1 MGVVY
6 DLAWSAG
13 RVFLR
18 AIHIC
23 ALLCAVVALVFLAG
37 PSMLGLRNQSTAIL
51 QRGSGQN
58 IGFVVPEHAYDCI
71 DGSQANTIL
80 FYGDFGT
87 ISYNWVTGQNRTLN
101 SRPIELCTSTGL
113 LFAKESTSS
122 DGSYQA
128 SDPRAWRF
136 SSADPDGRAVDHM
149 PTNTPDDGSLQMYA
163 LDMPYGSQLEQ
174 KRLWAS
180 ADGGV
185 TWEER
190 GVQFYGRIVSVAAL
204 DTDGRSIY
212 IAVNDGLKPQDGT
225 LHFLIYFSADAGL
238 TWEKRSTFTVTPEA
252 IGYNRLYL
260 QAIPGN
266 ATPIDQFILHTS
278 ISYIGSSQWRSANYI
293 TNDGARTFQL
303 IDKGGMDNNYNPLGI
318 YHTNEGLLRQYASC
332 PSMPDGKCSLSLS
345 IDGGQTWQPLPL
357 PDITYWNQFT
367 VSEVAPWNVL
377 FAGDDKRGGG
387 VYVSHDGGHN
397 WQRYETMDVVLATT
411 PYLPLAV
418 IGEQDQHVHVQTLT
432 NAGQSLTSRVNTTN
446 PSDPNK
452 NSYFELSGHN
462 LAPIFRAYWQTH
474 GGLPQQGLP
483 ITEAF
488 REVSEL
494 DGKVYTVEY
503 FERAKFEYHPENDK
517 SRQVLLSLL
526 GVTEYKKRH
535 GLVEA
540 SGQRANS
547 DNPLFFSQTGHTIG
561 GLFRKYWEANGG
573 LEQQG
578 YPISDEF
585 EEQNPLDGKLYIV
598 QYFERAV
605 FESHPENAGTPYEV
619 LLSQLGR
626 FETETKYGRTH

>member
-1 MGVVY
+1 MGVAH
-6 DLAWSAG
+6 DLSLSAG

-18 AIHIC
+18 ASTNC
-23 ALLCAVVALVFLAG
+23 AHLCAVAALLLLAG
-37 PSMLGLRNQSTAIL
+37 PSMPSLLNQSTAIP
-51 QRGSGQN
+51 QRGSEQN
-58 IGFVVPEHAYDCI
+58 TGFVVPEHAYDCI

-113 LFAKESTSS
+113 LFARESTNN

-128 SDPRAWRF
+128 SNPDAWRF

-185 TWEER
+185 TWDER
-190 GVQFYGRIVSVAAL
+190 GVQFYGRIVSLAAS
-204 DTDGRSIY
+204 DADGRAVY

-252 IGYNRLYL
+252 IGYNSLSL

-266 ATPIDQFILHTS
+266 ATPIDQLVLRTS
-278 ISYIGSSQWRSANYI
+278 ISYVGSSQWRSAYYI
-293 TNDGARTFQL
+293 TRDGARTFQL
-303 IDKGGMDNNYNPLGI
+303 IDKGGMDNNYNPLGL

-332 PSMPDGKCSLSLS
+332 SSTSDGKCSLSLS
-345 IDGGQTWQPLPL
+345 IDGGQTWQPLLL
-357 PDITYWNQFT
+357 PDVTFWNQFT
-367 VSEVAPWNVL
+367 VSDVAPWNVL
-377 FAGDDKRGGG
+377 FAGDDKQGGG

-397 WQRYETMDVVLATT
+397 WQRHDPMDVVLATT

-418 IGEQDQHVHVQTLT
+418 VGEQGRHVRVLTLPDA
-432 NAGQSLTSRVNTTN
+432 NQFLTSRVNATN
-446 PSDPNK
+446 PSDPNE
-452 NSYFELSGHN
+452 NSYYESSGHN
-462 LAPIFRAYWQTH
+462 LAPIFRAYWHVH
-474 GGLPQQGLP
+474 GGLPQLGLP
-483 ITEAF
+483 ITEAL
-488 REVSEL
+488 REVSGL
-494 DGKVYTVEY
+494 DGKVYTVQY
-503 FERAKFEYHPENDK
+503 FERAEFEYHPENDASHK
-517 SRQVLLSLL
+517 VLLSLL
-526 GVTEYKKRH
+526 GVTEYNRRY
-535 GLVEA
+535 GSVEA
-540 SGQRANS
+540 PEQKTNT
-547 DNPLFFSQTGHTIG
+547 DNPLFFTQTRHTVG
-561 GLFRKYWEANGG
+561 GLFRRYWEANGG

-605 FESHPENAGTPYEV
+605 FELHPENAGTPYEV
-619 LLSQLGR
+619 LRSQLGR
-626 FETETKYGRTH
+626 FETEAKYGRAH